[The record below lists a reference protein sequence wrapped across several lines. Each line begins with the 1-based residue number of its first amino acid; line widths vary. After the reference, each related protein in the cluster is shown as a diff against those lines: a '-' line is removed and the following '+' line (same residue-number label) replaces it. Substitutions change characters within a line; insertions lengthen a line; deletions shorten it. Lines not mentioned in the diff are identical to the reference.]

1 MRIIHNMLM
10 NRKYTLGAATTCTPK
25 PCSPLSR
32 SYCPEAHQSLY
43 LLTVLLPTMLVLFV
57 VGCGGGKY

>member
-10 NRKYTLGAATTCTPK
+10 NRNAPWTRQPLARQNHARRQAVATALK
-25 PCSPLSR
+25 R
-32 SYCPEAHQSLY
+32 INLY
-43 LLTVLLPTMLVLFV
+43 LPSVLLPTMLVLFV